1 MKGARN
7 IYSYVPK
14 KGQEEN
20 HVAKGAVIPEKYK
33 KKKEKSTSDSTRYK
47 TILTLLTETLTKAV
61 PIWLFWQETCN
72 KHKNESSLQ
81 ILHEFIRGSG
91 INLILSFPITKEK
104 HSVKVLE
111 GFLFDQGKSDEFF
124 TQY

>member
-1 MKGARN
+1 MCQ
-7 IYSYVPK
+7 K
-14 KGQEEN
+14 KVRKKITELKELLFLKN
-20 HVAKGAVIPEKYK
+20 TK

-61 PIWLFWQETCN
+61 SIWLFWQETCN